1 MLFYIFPDFLFSS
14 VLPRDPFVAL
24 TGTADADTCSIVI
37 STLCLK
43 DPLMVHVSPNR
54 NNLCFA
60 VVSSKKRCHVCRTWL
75 VGSPYQGKRTVNN
88 QNNCVLQ
95 HHEWDCLF
103 GELFDDKT
111 WETCLLSQGIMWAT
125 QLSYND
131 LSLKFLATLQEQNCA
146 VFSRRGEST
155 GCRDLF
161 CPDQC
166 HCIGV
171 NFLYIWYIVNWGP
184 ARSLLDQHQEAGRAG
199 RDGLP
204 SHVLIIYHGQQLKS
218 LWGGYQSNGQGKWV
232 SVCRHINQSMSASSH
247 KSPDTPVAV
256 TVLQDVAVVSVK
268 FEQTFVWTL

>member
-1 MLFYIFPDFLFSS
+1 MPCLQN
-14 VLPRDPFVAL
+14 L
-24 TGTADADTCSIVI
+24 TGWFTISRKKDT
-37 STLCLK
+37 
-43 DPLMVHVSPNR
+43 DNWQP
-54 NNLCFA
+54 
-60 VVSSKKRCHVCRTWL
+60 
-75 VGSPYQGKRTVNN
+75 
-88 QNNCVLQ
+88 NNCILQ
-95 HHEWDCLF
+95 HHEWHCLF
-103 GELFDDKT
+103 GELFDGET
-111 WETCLLSQGIMWAT
+111 WETCILSQGIMWAT

-131 LSLKFLATLQEQNCA
+131 LSLKFLAILQEQNCV

-161 CPDQC
+161 CPEY
-166 HCIGV
+166 HCMGV
-171 NFLYIWYIVNWGP
+171 NFLDIWYIVNWGP

-232 SVCRHINQSMSASSH
+232 SVCWHINQSMSASSH
-247 KSPDTPVAV
+247 KSLDTPVAV